1 MTQPVYR
8 AASAADLAGPIALED
23 FALFYHRPSG
33 ATHLL
38 VEPAPQILEVLRQGP
53 ADASVV
59 AARLALHFGLES
71 EDAID
76 AVLAERLRELAGLG
90 LVEVA

>member
-8 AASAADLAGPIALED
+8 AASAADLVGPIALED
-23 FALFYHRPSG
+23 FVLLFHKPSG

-38 VEPAPQILEVLRQGP
+38 VEPAPQILEALRQGP
-53 ADASVV
+53 ADVTII

-71 EDAID
+71 EGEIE

-90 LVEVA
+90 LVEVS